1 MKILFNFAHNYF
13 LTAQKINTQTA
24 YEIGGFDKVYELY
37 YWFDENNV
45 LQVRASKEDI
55 HGNPF
60 DERFI
65 YGIILHELFEFGIIS
80 HKGISIDKIEEFDKL
95 YNGSDPGS
103 HPEAPYHKEHMEA
116 LAVEEM
122 FYNHVDYNG

>member
-1 MKILFNFAHNYF
+1 MILKG
-13 LTAQKINTQTA
+13 TKINI
-24 YEIGGFDKVYELY
+24 EIIPLKEQRYVTYGD